1 MAISKIKARRN
12 MLQEIEVADKTT
24 SLQYG
29 PPAGDSGLIFVY
41 MCEYGLPDG
50 EYRLPLVHCF

>member
-1 MAISKIKARRN
+1 MAMSKIKARRK

-29 PPAGDSGLIFVY
+29 PPAG
-41 MCEYGLPDG
+41 EYLSSWAQIPAG
-50 EYRLPLVHCF
+50 EFLAHISCR